1 MYSSTLAEC
10 CAPQLARTIIG
21 LGAST
26 VERFDP
32 VSLEIMWSRLLNIA
46 EEMWTT
52 TLRTA
57 VSTIIASA
65 NDFGCEVLDAQ
76 GRSIVHAYRS
86 MPVFN
91 MTMPNV
97 TKAILHK
104 YPAEAIRPGDVYL
117 TNDPWLCA
125 GHLPDI
131 AIVTPVFY
139 QQRFIGF
146 MGNIAN
152 TSDIGGSL
160 DAKNVRDSYEE
171 GIFFPICKLY
181 DAGEPNELVF
191 EMFRWNVRAP
201 DMVLTDLEA
210 QVTANEVGVRRTIA
224 FLEEYGLADLVALS
238 DAIRGRSELAMRNAI
253 KNLPDGEYA
262 NQVYTDGMGTPLTIA
277 VKITVRGDEIDVDYT
292 GSSPQVE
299 RGGINCTMIYTC
311 GHTYYPLACL
321 LTPDVPVN
329 EGCFVPISV
338 AAPDHSLL
346 NCTFP
351 ASVGSR
357 VNTGWYIHGAIFGA
371 LADVLPERIQ
381 AGNGL
386 MSSLHTYGTEAD
398 GRVFNAH
405 LFCGGGRGATS
416 AGDGMGLNMFPSSA
430 SNVPVEVFELNSPA
444 VVVSKE
450 FMPDSAGAG
459 KHRGAPGQRVVLA
472 KLPSH
477 PQALHIFFHPNRLSF
492 APDGIFGGKAGTK
505 TRVILND
512 EVLSDDPA
520 SMTQGHVS
528 LASDTDRLTVEFP
541 SGAGVHN
548 PRQRPA
554 DRVRRDVQNG
564 LVSPESARQVY
575 GVEPEQGLV

>member
-1 MYSSTLAEC
+1 MA
-10 CAPQLARTIIG
+10 A
-21 LGAST
+21 
-26 VERFDP
+26 FDP

-65 NDFGCEVLDAQ
+65 NDFGCEVLDER

-97 TKAILHK
+97 TKAILLKH
-104 YPAEAIRPGDVYL
+104 PAHTIRPGDVFL

-131 AIVTPVFY
+131 AIVTPIFY
-139 QQRFIGF
+139 QGRFVGF
-146 MGNIAN
+146 TGNIAN

-160 DAKNVRDSYEE
+160 DPKNVRDSYEE

-181 DAGEPNELVF
+181 DSGQPNELVF
-191 EMFRWNVRAP
+191 DMFRWNVRAP
-201 DMVLTDLEA
+201 EMVLTDLEA
-210 QVTANEVGVRRTIA
+210 QVAANTVGVRRTIE
-224 FLEEYGLADLVALS
+224 FLQEYRLDDLSTLS
-238 DAIRGRSELAMRNAI
+238 EAIRGRSEVAMRQAI
-253 KNLPDGEYA
+253 KQLPDGDYT
-262 NQVYTDGMGTPLTIA
+262 NTVYSDGMGTPLTIA
-277 VKITVRGDEIDVDYT
+277 VKITVRGDEIDVDYS

-299 RGGINCTMIYTC
+299 RGGINCTMIYSR

-329 EGCFVPISV
+329 EGCFEPIHV
-338 AAPDHSLL
+338 FAPAGSLL
-346 NCTFP
+346 NCRFP

-371 LADVLPERIQ
+371 LADILPERIQ

-386 MSSLHTYGTEAD
+386 MSSLHTYGTEAN

-416 AGDGMGLNMFPSSA
+416 SGDGMGLNMFPSSA
-430 SNVPVEVFELNSPA
+430 SNVPVEVFELHSPA
-444 VVVSKE
+444 LVLAKE
-450 FMPDSAGAG
+450 FIPDSAGAG
-459 KHRGAPGQRVVLA
+459 RYRGSPGQRVTLG

-477 PQALHIFFHPNRLSF
+477 PHPLHIYFHPNRLAF
-492 APDGIFGGKAGTK
+492 APDGIFGGKPGTR

-512 EVLSDDPA
+512 AVLSEHPA
-520 SMTQGHVS
+520 AMTQGHVA
-528 LASDTDRLTVEFP
+528 LEQPTDRLTIEFP
-541 SGAGVHN
+541 SGAGAH
-548 PRQRPA
+548 PPTQRDPA
-554 DRVRRDVQNG
+554 LVQRDVHHG
-564 LVSPESARQVY
+564 LITAHGAQRDY
-575 GVEPEQGLV
+575 GVKRDDVGE

>member
-1 MYSSTLAEC
+1 M
-10 CAPQLARTIIG
+10 
-21 LGAST
+21 
-26 VERFDP
+26 ERFDP

-76 GRSIVHAYRS
+76 GQSIVHAYRS

-97 TKAILHK
+97 TKAILQK
-104 YPAEAIRPGDVYL
+104 YPLHTLQLGDVFM

-131 AIVTPVFY
+131 AIVTPVFHNG
-139 QQRFIGF
+139 RFVAF

-160 DAKNVRDSYEE
+160 DPKNVRDSYEE

-181 DAGEPNELVF
+181 DAGVANDLVF
-191 EMFRWNVRAP
+191 DMFRWNVRAP
-201 DMVLTDLEA
+201 EMVLTDLEA
-210 QVTANEVGVRRTIA
+210 QVAANAVGARRTVD
-224 FLEEYGLADLVALS
+224 FLEEYGLDDLVALS
-238 DAIRGRSELAMRNAI
+238 DAIRGRSEIAMRNAI
-253 KNLPDGEYA
+253 KSLPDGEYA
-262 NQVYTDGMGTPLTIA
+262 NEVYSDGMGEPLKIA
-277 VKITVRGDEIDVDYT
+277 VSITIHGDEIEVDYS
-292 GSSPQVE
+292 GSSPQVS
-299 RGGINCTMIYTC
+299 RGGINCTMIYSR

-329 EGCFVPISV
+329 EGCFVPIAVS
-338 AAPDHSLL
+338 APEGTII

-371 LADVLPERIQ
+371 LAEVLSANIQ

-416 AGDGMGLNMFPSSA
+416 SGDGMGLNMFPSSA

-444 VVVSKE
+444 LVVRKE
-450 FMPDSAGAG
+450 LIPDSAGAG
-459 KHRGAPGQRVVLA
+459 KYRGAPGQRVEFA
-472 KLPSH
+472 RLPSH
-477 PQALHIFFHPNRLSF
+477 PHPLHVYFHPKRLSF
-492 APDGIFGGKAGTK
+492 APQGIFGGQPGSK
-505 TRVILND
+505 TRVILNQ
-512 EVLSDDPA
+512 EELSANPA
-520 SMTQGHVS
+520 SMTQGCVT
-528 LASDTDRLTVEFP
+528 LENPNDRLTVEFP
-541 SGAGVHN
+541 GGAGVHD
-548 PRQRPA
+548 PA
-554 DRVRRDVQNG
+554 TRDRSLVYRDVQNG
-564 LVSPESARQVY
+564 MVTADSARQIYKVDRLDH
-575 GVEPEQGLV
+575 GSDASAG